1 MEFPYVCN
9 KKGIVKQSKIQERI
23 ANKNEGIGHFKCTM
37 CRAYFNRKSELDM
50 HVTASHGGTAIY

>member
-1 MEFPYVCN
+1 MV
-9 KKGIVKQSKIQERI
+9 KGMVKQAKIQEKI

-37 CRAYFNRKSELDM
+37 CRAYFKRKSELDI